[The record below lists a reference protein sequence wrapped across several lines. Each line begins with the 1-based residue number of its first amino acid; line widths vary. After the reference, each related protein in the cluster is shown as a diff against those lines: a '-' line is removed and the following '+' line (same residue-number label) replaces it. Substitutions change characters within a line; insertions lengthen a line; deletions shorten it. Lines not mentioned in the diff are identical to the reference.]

1 MTYKKIEDPV
11 FKLLSAK
18 HQVENVMKLIED
30 NPYEKYMY
38 MHLNTVYYE
47 LERQL
52 SYVLDYWVPFPAS
65 EYGGLVVLIAENDQ
79 DAFDI
84 LSNEEQ
90 LESDYGHLIMEQIVK
105 STKLKLAEEHE
116 SGIIDVFCT

>member
-1 MTYKKIEDPV
+1 MTYKKIDDPI

-38 MHLNTVYYE
+38 MHFEHGLLWFSKDSY
-47 LERQL
+47 L
-52 SYVLDYWVPFPAS
+52 YVLDYWVPFPAS
-65 EYGGLVVLIAENDQ
+65 EYGGLIVLIAENDQ

-105 STKLKLAEEHE
+105 STKIKLGGRAR
-116 SGIIDVFCT
+116 IWYN

>member
-1 MTYKKIEDPV
+1 M
-11 FKLLSAK
+11 FRLLSAK

-38 MHLNTVYYE
+38 MHLNTVYYGSKDSY
-47 LERQL
+47 L
-52 SYVLDYWVPFPAS
+52 YVLDYWVPFPAS
-65 EYGGLVVLIAENDQ
+65 EYGGLIVLIAESDQ
-79 DAFDI
+79 DAFEI

-105 STKLKLAEEHE
+105 STKIKLAEEHE

>member
-1 MTYKKIEDPV
+1 MTYKKIDDPI
-11 FKLLSAK
+11 FRLLSAK

-38 MHLNTVYYE
+38 MHLNTVYYVSKDSY
-47 LERQL
+47 L
-52 SYVLDYWVPFPAS
+52 YVLDYWVPFPAS
-65 EYGGLVVLIAENDQ
+65 EYGGLIVLIAENDQ

>member
-1 MTYKKIEDPV
+1 
-11 FKLLSAK
+11 
-18 HQVENVMKLIED
+18 MKPKDSYL
-30 NPYEKYMY
+30 
-38 MHLNTVYYE
+38 
-47 LERQL
+47 
-52 SYVLDYWVPFPAS
+52 YVLDYWVPFPAS
-65 EYGGLVVLIAENDQ
+65 EYGGLIVLIAENDQ

-105 STKLKLAEEHE
+105 STKIKLAEEHE

>member
-1 MTYKKIEDPV
+1 MSSKDSY
-11 FKLLSAK
+11 L
-18 HQVENVMKLIED
+18 
-30 NPYEKYMY
+30 
-38 MHLNTVYYE
+38 
-47 LERQL
+47 
-52 SYVLDYWVPFPAS
+52 YVLDYWVPFPAS
-65 EYGGLVVLIAENDQ
+65 EYGGLIVLIAEHDQ

-105 STKLKLAEEHE
+105 STKIKLAEEHE